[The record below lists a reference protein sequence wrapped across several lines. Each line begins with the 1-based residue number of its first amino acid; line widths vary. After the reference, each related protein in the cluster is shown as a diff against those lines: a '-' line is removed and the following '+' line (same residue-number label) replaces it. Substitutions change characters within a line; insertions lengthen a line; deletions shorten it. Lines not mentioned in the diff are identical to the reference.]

1 MYLLLLSIMLS
12 LCYIYVIYS
21 IIISIYISLHIHTL
35 YLYMDIPQAQDSAQ
49 LPLPE
54 VKESQLSPVL
64 RKWIF
69 SVHLEVVENQILSG

>member
-1 MYLLLLSIMLS
+1 
-12 LCYIYVIYS
+12 
-21 IIISIYISLHIHTL
+21 
-35 YLYMDIPQAQDSAQ
+35 MDIPQAQDSAQ